1 LKQKLMRAARLHG
14 IKDLRLEELPVPRP
28 GPGELLVRVEACG
41 ICPTDARKYAIGTGA
56 GEYPLNPGHEWVG
69 LVEETGQ
76 EADGWVRGDRVY
88 GDTFGGY
95 AELALVPARPQG
107 WSCGATRIDPALPV
121 ERAVFLE
128 PLADCLHAVHDQARV
143 AAGDPVLVFSAGPM
157 GLQIIAI
164 ASRAGAS
171 VLVAEPIAERREIA
185 RAFGAQQAVSPEE
198 WRGAAETFAG
208 GDGFAAVIV
217 AVGKSALVAQG
228 IGAAAPGGRVV
239 AFAGFGNEP
248 AAVIDMNRIH
258 YGEVELVGSHWV
270 GTPPNQR
277 LDRYAQARDLLAS
290 PDLPLEQLVSW
301 MIGFE
306 RVEDALV
313 RHADHR
319 GLKTVL
325 IPGQSR

>member
-41 ICPTDARKYAIGTGA
+41 ICPTDARKYAIGVSD

-69 LVEETGQ
+69 LVEETGP

-143 AAGDPVLVFSAGPM
+143 AAGDQVLVFSAGPM

-164 ASRAGAS
+164 ASRAGAN
-171 VLVAEPIAERREIA
+171 VLVVEPIAERRDIA
-185 RAFGAQQAVSPEE
+185 RAFGAQEAVSPDE
-198 WRGAAETFAG
+198 WRGAAKTFAA

-217 AVGKSALVAQG
+217 AIGKSALVAQA
-228 IGAAAPGGRVV
+228 IEAAAPGGRIV

-248 AAVIDMNRIH
+248 PAVVDMNRIH
-258 YGEVELVGSHWV
+258 YDEVELVGSHWV

-290 PDLPLEQLVSW
+290 PDLALEQLVSW

-306 RVEDALV
+306 QVEDALV

>member
-1 LKQKLMRAARLHG
+1 MRAARLHG
-14 IKDLRLEELPVPRP
+14 IKDLQLEELPVPRP

-41 ICPTDARKYAIGTGA
+41 ICPTDARKYAIGVSG

-69 LVEETGQ
+69 LIEETGP
-76 EADGWVRGDRVY
+76 ETDGWTRGDRVY
-88 GDTFGGY
+88 GDTYAGY

-121 ERAVFLE
+121 ERAVFVE

-143 AAGDPVLVFSAGPM
+143 AAGDPVLVFGAGSM

-164 ASRAGAS
+164 AGLAGAS
-171 VLVAEPIAERREIA
+171 VLVVEPIAERREIA
-185 RAFGAQQAVSPEE
+185 RAFGAQQTVSPEE
-198 WRGAAETFAG
+198 WRGAAEAFAA

-217 AVGKSALVAQG
+217 AIGKAGLVSQA
-228 IGAAAPGGRVV
+228 IEVAAPGGRVV
-239 AFAGFGNEP
+239 AFAGFGDEP

-258 YGEVELVGSHWV
+258 YGEVQLVGSHWV

-277 LDRYAQARDLLAS
+277 LDRYAQARDLLVS
-290 PDLPLEQLVSW
+290 PDLPLERIVTQV
-301 MIGFE
+301 IGFE
-306 RVEDALV
+306 QVEDALV

-319 GLKTVL
+319 VLKTVL
-325 IPGQSR
+325 IPGRPQ